1 MFYLSNVFGGTDSP
15 LFYRVALFA
24 GDGIMIAAFALA
36 LVLAL
41 VKENFGLKKRFFY
54 VAVIGGVFLAETAIF
69 FRDEAFIRYADL
81 SFALGLLLTVPLILV
96 PAKKPRV
103 KEEKE
108 LIELIDGEIKKKE
121 PEDFSEK
128 PSESSAPAC
137 GSVNF
142 SHVRGIIGRTGFY
155 PLTEPEKRSVRELTA
170 LIGEAERGE
179 VFSDTESR
187 INDGLGELL
196 RIMAKYGV

>member
-1 MFYLSNVFGGTDSP
+1 MFYLSNVFGGADSP
-15 LFYRVALFA
+15 LFYRVALFS
-24 GDGIMIAAFALA
+24 GDAVMVAAFALA

-41 VKENFGLKKRFFY
+41 AKENFGLKKRFFY
-54 VAVIGGVFLAETAIF
+54 VAVLGGVFLAETAIF

-81 SFALGLLLTVPLILV
+81 SFALGVLLTVPLILV
-96 PAKKPRV
+96 PVKKPRV

-108 LIELIDGEIKKKE
+108 LIELIDGEIKKKD
-121 PEDFSEK
+121 PGDFSEK
-128 PSESSAPAC
+128 PSENRAPAC
-137 GSVNF
+137 GAVNF

-155 PLTEPEKRSVRELTA
+155 PLTEAEKRSVRELTA

-179 VFSDTESR
+179 EHPDTESR

-196 RIMAKYGV
+196 KIMAKYGV

>member
-1 MFYLSNVFGGTDSP
+1 MFYLLNVFGGSGSP
-15 LFYRVALFA
+15 VFYR
-24 GDGIMIAAFALA
+24 FALIFGDAAIAISFVIA
-36 LVLAL
+36 LILSLA
-41 VKENFGLKKRFFY
+41 KENFGLKKRFFY
-54 VAVIGGVFLAETAIF
+54 VAVLGGVFFAETAIF
-69 FRDEAFIRYADL
+69 FRDEAFVRCADL
-81 SFALGLLLTVPLILV
+81 SFAVGLILTVPLILLPV
-96 PAKKPRV
+96 KKPRV

-108 LIELIDGEIKKKE
+108 LIEFIDGEIKKKTPDE
-121 PEDFSEK
+121 FSESPIK
-128 PSESSAPAC
+128 SFAPAC

-155 PLTEPEKRSVRELTA
+155 PLTEPEKRSVRELTS